1 MTQLFVQYINTF
13 LKVKQEADGWP
24 ADVGTD
30 ELKRQDYIAAYQQ
43 HEGVQLNYAQI
54 EKNPAK
60 RALAKLMLNS
70 FWGKFGQASN
80 KSQVESISSPSK
92 FHRLLNQDDT
102 HIHAIRAVNE
112 EMLEIVYNKI
122 AEAAPIQSHINI
134 FIAAFTTAHARLH
147 LYRQALFLLQPQQ
160 VLYMDTDS
168 IIYKHAPGQPTLETG
183 AYLGQFKNELD
194 TGDTILEFATATSLS
209 KGKSSAKSEAFPSM
223 PAVKNN

>member
-1 MTQLFVQYINTF
+1 
-13 LKVKQEADGWP
+13 
-24 ADVGTD
+24 
-30 ELKRQDYIAAYQQ
+30 
-43 HEGVQLNYAQI
+43 
-54 EKNPAK
+54 
-60 RALAKLMLNS
+60 MLNS

-80 KSQVESISSPSK
+80 KSQVESISSPAK
-92 FHRLLNQDDT
+92 FHQLLNQDDV
-102 HIHAIRAVNE
+102 HIHAIRVVNE

-122 AEAAPIQSHINI
+122 AEAAPIQPHVNI

-194 TGDTILEFATATSLS
+194 EGDTIIEFATAGPKNYGYRTQKRKVECKVRGFSLNARGQEQLNFDILKRNVLDELHHPQAQTRS
-209 KGKSSAKSEAFPSM
+209 IPIFNPHKIVRDDNQATPNEDR
-223 PAVKNN
+223 N

>member
-1 MTQLFVQYINTF
+1 MHEIWHFPQTSTQLFTQYINTF
-13 LKVKQEADGWP
+13 LKIKQEADGWP

-92 FHRLLNQDDT
+92 FHQLLNQDDT
-102 HIHAIRAVNE
+102 HIHAIRVVNE

-122 AEAAPIQSHINI
+122 AEAAPIQPHINI

-168 IIYKHAPGQPTLETG
+168 IIYKHAPGQPTLEKG

-194 TGDTILEFATATSLS
+194 
-209 KGKSSAKSEAFPSM
+209 
-223 PAVKNN
+223 